1 MGERKVWTSMQIIFS
16 FFLVPRESIPL
27 HGRTYSGK
35 VDTSGSSKRVFNEAT
50 LLMKT
55 FALLL
60 KWLKAEMHFSNGQTF
75 KVNFWMKNS
84 HFLDQKFGERKRVYL
99 KYIYA
104 FTSKMYSEIWYQDS
118 EPVASLL
125 YWITFNYWKGLLN
138 APRLSNIFCEPFVP
152 LSVVLSPTELY
163 SKW

>member
-1 MGERKVWTSMQIIFS
+1 MNLLPLYARKYFQLIHQNFQHIFWWYTKTFS
-16 FFLVPRESIPL
+16 FEKKNGGKESLDKYANHLFLFLVPRESIPL

-84 HFLDQKFGERKRVYL
+84 HFLDQKFGERKRGYL
-99 KYIYA
+99 KYISC
-104 FTSKMYSEIWYQDS
+104 FSLWTKRSE
-118 EPVASLL
+118 
-125 YWITFNYWKGLLN
+125 F
-138 APRLSNIFCEPFVP
+138 
-152 LSVVLSPTELY
+152 
-163 SKW
+163 